1 MDIMTVLGL
10 ACGLGSIYY
19 VLHHG
24 GMLGLIVNME
34 AFILIF
40 GGTAG
45 SVFISYPWKVL
56 KTVPRALL
64 MVLIPPRK
72 TTYSQLILAFVHL
85 AEKARRDGVD
95 SLQSEVTGSKHP
107 FLRDGLQMIADGLDP
122 DVVKERLERE
132 ILLTR
137 QRHMQITAIFRSAGT
152 FAPIFG
158 LLGTLIGVVQVLR
171 NLTDPTS
178 MGASMAIAM
187 TASFYGIFS
196 ANFFFLP
203 IASKLNYHSEDELL
217 LKELIAKGISALQR
231 GDIPLVMSKKLE
243 AYLSYRLR
251 VKQQAKLNVVGKKAQ
266 AAA

>member
-1 MDIMTVLGL
+1 MDFMTLLGMFL
-10 ACGLGSIYY
+10 GLGSIYY

-24 GMLGLIVNME
+24 GMLTLILNLE

-45 SVFISYPWKVL
+45 SVCISYPWKVI

-64 MVLIPPRK
+64 MVIIPPRK
-72 TTYSQLILAFVHL
+72 TTYSQLILSFVHL
-85 AEKARRDGVD
+85 AEKARRDGLD
-95 SLQSEVTGSKHP
+95 SLQTELTGAKHH
-107 FLRDGLQMIADGLDP
+107 FLRDGIQMILDGLDSET
-122 DVVKERLERE
+122 VKERLERE

-178 MGASMAIAM
+178 MGTSMAIAM

-196 ANFFFLP
+196 ANFLFLP
-203 IASKLNYHSEDELL
+203 IAAKLNYHSEDELL
-217 LKELIAKGISALQR
+217 IKELIAKGVSSLQR
-231 GDIPLVMSKKLE
+231 GDIPLVISKKLE
-243 AYLSYRLR
+243 AYLSYKLR
-251 VKQQAKLNVVGKKAQ
+251 TKQQARSVVAPKKV
-266 AAA
+266 AA

>member
-1 MDIMTVLGL
+1 MDFMTLLGL
-10 ACGLGSIYY
+10 LCGGGAIYY
-19 VLHHG
+19 VLYHG
-24 GMLGLIVNME
+24 GMLGLILNME

-45 SVFISYPWKVL
+45 SVFISYPWKVI
-56 KTVPRALL
+56 KTVPRALMM
-64 MVLIPPRK
+64 MVFPPRK
-72 TTYSQLILAFVHL
+72 STYSQLILTFVHL
-85 AEKARRDGVD
+85 AEKARRDGLD
-95 SLQSEVTGSKHP
+95 SLQSELTGAKHH
-107 FLRDGLQMIADGLDP
+107 FLRDGLQMILDGLEP

-152 FAPIFG
+152 YAPIFG

-196 ANFFFLP
+196 ANFLFLP
-203 IASKLNYHSEDELL
+203 IAAKLNFHSEEELL
-217 LKELIAKGISALQR
+217 LKELIAKGVSSLQR
-231 GDIPLVMSKKLE
+231 GDIPLVVSKKLE

-251 VKQQAKLNVVGKKAQ
+251 VKQQARPPVSAKKVS

>member
-10 ACGLGSIYY
+10 LCGGGAIYY

-24 GMLGLIVNME
+24 GMLHLIVNME

-45 SVFISYPWKVL
+45 SVFISYPWKIL
-56 KTVPRALL
+56 KTIPRALI

-72 TTYSQLILAFVHL
+72 TTFSDLISTFVL
-85 AEKARRDGVD
+85 LSEKARKDGLD
-95 SLQSEVTGSKHP
+95 SLQAELSGIKHF
-107 FLRDGLQMIADGLDP
+107 FLKDGLQMILDGLDA
-122 DVVKERLERE
+122 DIVRDRLERD

-171 NLTDPTS
+171 NLTDPQS

-196 ANFFFLP
+196 ANFLFLP

-217 LKELIAKGISALQR
+217 VKELIAKGITALQQ
-231 GDIPLVMSKKLE
+231 GDSPILMAKKLE

-251 VKQQAKLNVVGKKAQ
+251 AKQKLLKT
-266 AAA
+266 AAIKRAA